1 MSPLEPLGGNTV
13 DSRFRRLFLAA
24 TLSWLFL
31 AAPAA
36 RGQNTHYLNSD
47 WSVDPLA
54 EGNTVPAAP
63 SALGLPGMEAAA
75 KPPVSGLDA
84 FGPGCVYCGQ
94 GEDPPLWST
103 VQAVRILART
113 RAADI
118 TLGSQSVFGGQ
129 QVVMNGKSFSF
140 DIAPG
145 YDTTLER
152 HLGRDARN
160 MDWFAQAGFWGL
172 NSWVSEGRVESD
184 TAVVQDTAL
193 GWIVH
198 GPLNSPWNGAFVGL
212 DWANALAGHYNSHFN
227 SAEVNLVVRPRG
239 RPDRLVLH
247 PSGRW
252 QRECQPGQYWSFLLG
267 VRYFDV
273 RERFELNGRS
283 IMAIDAN
290 RDGDVTDPGDTPLAI
305 ATGTYLLRTDNDMIG
320 PQIGT
325 EMMFRQCTWEW
336 GLRFKVAPM
345 ADLAEQDLAV
355 TTVDPVFGDKAAA
368 FRDRRTELAGLIEFG
383 VVGSYKLR
391 PNLAVHAAY
400 DLAWLTG
407 VALAPDQATSPG
419 RVNLDGGLFFHG
431 LVAGF
436 EWTR

>member
-1 MSPLEPLGGNTV
+1 MSPHEPLGGNTV
-13 DSRFRRLFLAA
+13 DSRFQRLFLAVA
-24 TLSWLFL
+24 LFAMFL
-31 AAPAA
+31 AAPPA
-36 RGQNTHYLNSD
+36 RGQNNHYLDSG
-47 WSVDPLA
+47 WTVDPLA
-54 EGNTVPAAP
+54 EVPAPGGVASSPEALGMDSAP
-63 SALGLPGMEAAA
+63 SPA
-75 KPPVSGLDA
+75 VSGLDA
-84 FGPGCVYCGQ
+84 FGPGCAYCGR

-103 VQAVRILART
+103 VQGVRILART
-113 RAADI
+113 RAADVG
-118 TLGSQSVFGGQ
+118 LGTESVPGGQ

-145 YDTTLER
+145 YYTTFDR
-152 HLGRDARN
+152 HLGRDSRN
-160 MDWFAQAGFWGL
+160 MDWFAQAGFWGF
-172 NSWVSEGRVESD
+172 NSWVSDARIQSNSVVVED
-184 TAVVQDTAL
+184 TSL
-193 GWIVH
+193 GWIAH
-198 GPLNSPWNGAFVGL
+198 GALNSPFGGSFVGL
-212 DWANALAGHYNSHFN
+212 DWANALAGHYNSRWH

-283 IMAIDAN
+283 VMAIDAN
-290 RDGDVTDPGDTPLAI
+290 RDGDVADPGDTPLAI

-325 EMMFRQCTWEW
+325 ELMFRQCTWEW

-355 TTVDPVFGDKAAA
+355 STVDPVFGNRAAA
-368 FRDRRTELAGLIEFG
+368 FRDQRTELAGLIEFG

-407 VALAPDQATSPG
+407 IALAPDQAASPG
-419 RVNLDGGLFFHG
+419 WVNLDGGLFFHG
-431 LVAGF
+431 LMAGF

>member
-1 MSPLEPLGGNTV
+1 MSPHEPLGGNTV
-13 DSRFRRLFLAA
+13 DSRFLRLFLAVA
-24 TLSWLFL
+24 LSSLVFS
-31 AAPAA
+31 APPA
-36 RGQNTHYLNSD
+36 RGQSNHYLDSG
-47 WSVDPLA
+47 WTVDSLA
-54 EGNTVPAAP
+54 EGNGSLGTAP
-63 SALGLPGMEAAA
+63 SLGLSAVESPPGPA
-75 KPPVSGLDA
+75 VSGLDA
-84 FGPGCVYCGQ
+84 FGPGCAYCGQ

-113 RAADI
+113 RASDI
-118 TLGSQSVFGGQ
+118 GLATESIPGGQ

-145 YDTTLER
+145 YYMTFDR

-160 MDWFAQAGFWGL
+160 MDWFAQAGFWGF
-172 NSWVSEGRVESD
+172 NSWVSDRRVQSNTLVVED
-184 TAVVQDTAL
+184 TSL
-193 GWIVH
+193 GWIAH
-198 GPLNSPWNGAFVGL
+198 GPLNSPFGGAFVGL
-212 DWANALAGHYNSHFN
+212 DWANALAGHYNSRFH

-290 RDGDVTDPGDTPLAI
+290 RDGDVADPGDTPLAI
-305 ATGTYLLRTDNDMIG
+305 ATGTYLLRTDNDMVG
-320 PQIGT
+320 PQLGT
-325 EMMFRQCTWEW
+325 ELVFRQCTWEW

-355 TTVDPVFGDKAAA
+355 STVDPVFGDRAAA
-368 FRDRRTELAGLIEFG
+368 FRDQRTELAGLIEFG
-383 VVGSYKLR
+383 VMGSYKLR

-407 VALAPDQATSPG
+407 IALAPDQAASPG
-419 RVNLDGGLFFHG
+419 WVNLDGGLFFHG